1 MDISDFYSHCISVQ
15 LAKTFRW
22 VFGLRTLALLG
33 TCIPTPGGK
42 SKGGLGLLELP
53 YDTFAAAGAR
63 DLKFSTQLEFS
74 KAHHK
79 TTPREKGGVAFG

>member
-1 MDISDFYSHCISVQ
+1 MAEASDFKFSTQ
-15 LAKTFRW
+15 LGFAKAHYKI
-22 VFGLRTLALLG
+22 TLW
-33 TCIPTPGGK
+33 GK